1 MAKLSPVK
9 VNKALA
15 TVIENVTTLIYLD
28 STALIE
34 VDKLNYGLCLSE
46 EEKVNYTKTQIEQI
60 KQELKNCNSLMAGYI
75 NDCITVFETNIDDD
89 ESIELIATNFINE
102 VLYDFS
108 LELDLYEDKLV
119 FNDDVY
125 FVNTDIF
132 IEFYKQ
138 LGFDISILKDFIKYI
153 ALAKRFMYKKLSLQ
167 YNSNQPNEI
176 VTSNIKIEDIKQN
189 IKTEYSLRS
198 PLKNNTEYEKK
209 PLALH
214 DIIDETKLA
223 YIKEMLEQLSITQ
236 DGNYNMSPKKKSAI
250 RGVAQALLDNNIL
263 PAYSINK
270 LCIYFASLINLK
282 LASKLQKTTTY
293 KDYLKK
299 ANKYILENKL

>member
-1 MAKLSPVK
+1 
-9 VNKALA
+9 
-15 TVIENVTTLIYLD
+15 
-28 STALIE
+28 
-34 VDKLNYGLCLSE
+34 
-46 EEKVNYTKTQIEQI
+46 
-60 KQELKNCNSLMAGYI
+60 MAGYI

-176 VTSNIKIEDIKQN
+176 VTSDIKIEDIKQN

-209 PLALH
+209 PLALQ